1 MRISD
6 LLSSRQELNKQLDDK
21 TKQLDT
27 EMIARAKYEERVQIL
42 QEV

>member
-1 MRISD
+1 MRISE
-6 LLSSRQELNKQLDDK
+6 LLSSRQELNRQLDNK

-27 EMIARAKYEERVQIL
+27 ETIARAKYEERVQIL